1 VRGVCVC
8 SHGEAVAHG
17 DAPDLAARDQAFAQ
31 AVNTGIPIFGEGL
44 TRLVEGLRASGF
56 SHPRGTL
63 VRHIFQRH
71 ARGLMWAAFTP
82 LRALEPG
89 RLVIS
94 GTDLGYEG

>member
-31 AVNTGIPIFGEGL
+31 AVNTGVPIFGEGL
-44 TRLVEGLRASGF
+44 TRLVEGLPASGF

-82 LRALEPG
+82 IRPPDEN

-94 GTDLGYEG
+94 GADLGYEG